1 MISKPSALAIL
12 MIITA
17 IGIVGFWVGFFTIGL
32 APQSPPPGYFVF
44 EHSFP
49 VADTVLAV
57 ALICSGIL
65 LLRDH
70 PAGRDLGLASSGAL
84 IFLGLVD
91 TSFNLMNEMYTIS
104 AIDTILNGFINAYCI
119 IFGAGVFIALKK
131 HSDTI
136 N

>member
-32 APQSPPPGYFVF
+32 APESPPPGYFVF

-49 VADTVLAV
+49 VADTVLAM
-57 ALICSGIL
+57 ALICSGML
-65 LLRDH
+65 LLRDR

-91 TSFNLMNEMYTIS
+91 TTFNLMNEMYTIS

-131 HSDTI
+131 YKI
-136 N
+136 Q

>member
-1 MISKPSALAIL
+1 MISKPSALAVL

-32 APQSPPPGYFVF
+32 APESPPPGYFVF

-49 VADTVLAV
+49 VADTVLAM
-57 ALICSGIL
+57 ALVYSGIL
-65 LLRDH
+65 LLRDR

-91 TSFNLMNEMYTIS
+91 TSFNLMNEMYAIS

-119 IFGAGVFIALKK
+119 IFGAGVFITLKK
-131 HSDTI
+131 YKI
-136 N
+136 Q